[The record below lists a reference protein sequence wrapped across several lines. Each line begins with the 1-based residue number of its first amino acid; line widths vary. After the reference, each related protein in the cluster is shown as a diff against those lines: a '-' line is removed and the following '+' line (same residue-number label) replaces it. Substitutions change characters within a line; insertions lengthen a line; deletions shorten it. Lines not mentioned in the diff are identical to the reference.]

1 MDDGQRPT
9 DGDLA
14 GETLTTDSL
23 TTDSLTAEILR
34 NALVL
39 AAEEAGI
46 VVVRSAYSTF
56 IVEGSDASAAILD
69 AQGRLVAQ
77 STATTLAHGASL
89 RCSLPALLEA
99 YPPETMQ
106 PGDVFAMNDVYLGGI
121 HANDVIVFVP
131 VFAGGRPAY
140 FTGTLIHVS
149 DVGGVAAGG
158 MASSATEI
166 FHEGVQLP
174 PLRLGTSA
182 GLVPELVRLLA
193 ANSRTP
199 DDLIGDIRAL
209 IAGATVAMR
218 RVQELIAEYG
228 ADGLSRGIED
238 YLAYSERLMRRAV
251 RELPDGTFHG
261 SYTIDGDGIDPER
274 SFRVAV
280 TVTVDHDTVVLDFAG
295 TDEQAAGA
303 INAGF
308 SQTMSGAV
316 FALRCFLD
324 PAVPM
329 NEGCLRP
336 IEFRL
341 PPGSLVNPRP
351 PAACGGRFV
360 VVYAAIDAIFMAMS
374 QALPERAVASSGMIT
389 PFTVSAARYDTV
401 PWVHMAYDFGGMGAR
416 HGKDGLSATGP
427 HFGIGR
433 NTVPQAE
440 PVEMRCPLVIE
451 SVESRADS
459 GGAGQWRGGLGTRT
473 TFLLREDA
481 VVTVRSDRH
490 RFPPPGIAGGKSGD
504 PGGYYVVRGSGE
516 RTRLPD
522 KATGIRLRAG
532 DRFVV
537 ETSGGGGLGD
547 SLERAAAA
555 VSADLRDGRITR
567 VAAARDHGWQAST
580 HG

>member
-1 MDDGQRPT
+1 M
-9 DGDLA
+9 A
-14 GETLTTDSL
+14 ETGTPDA
-23 TTDSLTAEILR
+23 DQADLTAEILR

-69 AQGRLVAQ
+69 ARGRLVAQ

-89 RCSLPALLEA
+89 RSSLPALLEV
-99 YPPETMQ
+99 YPLESVQ
-106 PGDVFAMNDVYLGGI
+106 PGDVFAMNDVYRGGI
-121 HANDVIVFVP
+121 HANDVIIFVP
-131 VFAGGRPAY
+131 VFIGDRPAY

-149 DVGGVAAGG
+149 DLGGVAAGG
-158 MASSATEI
+158 MASSATEV
-166 FHEGVQLP
+166 FHEGVQIP
-174 PLRLGTSA
+174 PLRLATAEGM
-182 GLVPELVRLLA
+182 VPELVRLLA

-199 DDLIGDIRAL
+199 DDVIGDIRAL
-209 IAGATVAMR
+209 IAGATVALR
-218 RVQELIAEYG
+218 RMDELIAEYG
-228 ADGLSRGIED
+228 PADLDRRIDE
-238 YLAYSERLMRRAV
+238 YIAYSERLMRRSISA
-251 RELPDGTFHG
+251 LPDGTYSG
-261 SYTIDGDGIDPER
+261 SYLIDGDGIDAER
-274 SFRVAV
+274 AYRVVV
-280 TVTVDHDTVVLDFAG
+280 TVSVTGDQVLLDFTG
-295 TDEQAAGA
+295 TDEQAVGA

-324 PAVPM
+324 PAIPM
-329 NEGCLRP
+329 NEGCLQP

-341 PPGSLVNPRP
+341 PYGTLVNPRP

-360 VVYAAIDAIFMAMS
+360 TVYAAMDAIFA
-374 QALPERAVASSGMIT
+374 ALSDAVPGHAVGSSGMIT
-389 PFTVSAARYDTV
+389 PFAVSAARYDTV

-416 HGKDGLSATGP
+416 FGKDGLNATGP

-433 NTVPQAE
+433 NTVPQVE
-440 PVEMRCPLVIE
+440 PVEMRCPLVVE
-451 SVESRADS
+451 SVECRADS
-459 GGAGQWRGGLGTRT
+459 GGVGHWRGGLGSRT

-481 VVTVRSDRH
+481 VVTMRSDRH
-490 RFPPPGIAGGKSGD
+490 RFPPPGVHGGGSGS
-504 PGGYYVVRGSGE
+504 PGGYYAVDGEGE

-547 SLERAAAA
+547 PRERDRAMVA
-555 VSADLRDGRITR
+555 ADLRDGR
-567 VAAARDHGWQAST
+567 VSADSAARDYGFEEPAP
-580 HG
+580 